1 MYKQLDSGFRRNDEV
16 TLFRTFCESMTGV
29 AMGKTYLIIAL
40 LFIAG
45 CACPREELASRPP
58 DYKVEAPVVNYTN
71 GSIWQA
77 SSVSITEDFKARK
90 IGDILTVI
98 ITEQA
103 SASKEATTGTK
114 RDASASA
121 AIPYFMGLQKTFVN
135 NVFDM
140 NNLISASTGTKF
152 DGSGSTTKKDNL
164 NASITTR
171 VVNVLPNGNLL
182 IAGRRNVKVNN
193 EDMVILLEGTVMPK
207 DISSDNTINSIYI
220 ADARISY
227 TGKGVVSD
235 RQSPG
240 WLLNIIDKV
249 WPF

>member
-45 CACPREELASRPP
+45 CACPREELASPPP
-58 DYKVEAPVVNYTN
+58 DYKVEAPVVNYSN

>member
-1 MYKQLDSGFRRNDEV
+1 MRQPFRKGYTMRKILLTMTV
-16 TLFRTFCESMTGV
+16 LFT
-29 AMGKTYLIIAL
+29 
-40 LFIAG
+40 AG
-45 CACPREELASRPP
+45 CAHPKPEFASRPP
-58 DYKVEAPVVNYTN
+58 DYKVEAPVANYGN

-77 SSVSITEDFKARK
+77 SSVSMTEDFKARK
-90 IGDILTVI
+90 IGDTLTVV
-98 ITEQA
+98 ITEKS

-121 AIPYFMGLQKTFVN
+121 AIPYLMGLQKTFVN
-135 NVFDM
+135 DWFDM
-140 NNLISASTGTKF
+140 DNLISANTGTKF

-164 NASITTR
+164 SATITAR
-171 VVNVLPNGNLL
+171 VVDVLANGNLL
-182 IAGRRNVKVNN
+182 IAGTRNVNVNN
-193 EDMVILLEGTVMPK
+193 EDMIILLEGTVRPK
-207 DISSDNTINSIYI
+207 DISAENIINSSYI

-227 TGKGVVSD
+227 SGKGVVSD

>member
-1 MYKQLDSGFRRNDEV
+1 MRKILLS
-16 TLFRTFCESMTGV
+16 LTF
-29 AMGKTYLIIAL
+29 LIL
-40 LFIAG
+40 AG
-45 CACPREELASRPP
+45 CAHCGEELASRPP
-58 DYKVEAPVVNYTN
+58 DYKVEAPVANYSN

-77 SSVSITEDFKARK
+77 SSVSITEDFKARR
-90 IGDILTVI
+90 IGDILTVV

-164 NASITTR
+164 SATITVR
-171 VVNVLPNGNLL
+171 VVDVLPNGNLRV
-182 IAGRRNVKVNN
+182 AGRRNVKVNN
-193 EDMVILLEGTVMPK
+193 EDMIILLEGTVMPK